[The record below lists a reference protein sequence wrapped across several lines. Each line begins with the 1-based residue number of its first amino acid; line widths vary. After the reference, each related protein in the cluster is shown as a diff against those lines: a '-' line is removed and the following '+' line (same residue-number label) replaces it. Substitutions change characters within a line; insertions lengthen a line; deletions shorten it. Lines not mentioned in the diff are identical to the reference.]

1 MWRLSS
7 TTVNKESPTTMNKYS
22 RDARRQMANSFMK
35 ACAALLLLGT
45 SFGIA
50 TPGFAQPKP
59 DRTVADIALLQGDNR
74 LQTLIEGAKKE
85 GELNVYLVY
94 PGVAMV
100 TDAFTKKYGIK
111 VKNWRASSE
120 NVLQRIV
127 SEARGGRFEVDITEN
142 NAPEMEALHR
152 EKLLQ
157 QVISPY
163 HNDLMP
169 QAIPAHK
176 EWVGTSIDMFVQAY
190 NTEKIKKEEL
200 PKTYQALLDPKWKGL
215 LGIEAGN
222 LHWFAYVL
230 QELGQEKGVKL
241 FKDIVATNGMSARK
255 GHSLLGQMVASGEV
269 PLALT
274 LYSWGPD
281 QLKQKGAPVERFHIS
296 QPIAQF
302 RGLGLL
308 KKAPHPHAAVLFY
321 DFMLTDGQEILSK
334 QHAIATSSK
343 FDVAQKK
350 VPMKFIDPTV
360 FLDNYEKWL
369 QTFDE
374 VFIKR
379 TK

>member
-1 MWRLSS
+1 
-7 TTVNKESPTTMNKYS
+7 
-22 RDARRQMANSFMK
+22 MANSCMK
-35 ACAALLLLGT
+35 ACAALLLLGIGL
-45 SFGIA
+45 GIA
-50 TPGFAQPKP
+50 APSFAQPKP
-59 DRTVADIALLQGDNR
+59 DRSVADIALLQGDNR

-94 PGVAMV
+94 PGVTMV
-100 TDAFTKKYGIK
+100 TDAFSKKYGIK

-120 NVLQRIV
+120 NVLQRIL

-157 QVISPY
+157 QVRSPY
-163 HNDLMP
+163 LNDLMP

-190 NTEKIKKEEL
+190 NTEKIKKEDL
-200 PKTYQALLDPKWKGL
+200 PKTYQDLLDPKWKGR

-222 LHWFAYVL
+222 YHWLAYVL
-230 QELGQEKGVKL
+230 QELGQEKGIKL
-241 FKDIVATNGMSARK
+241 FKDIVATNGMSTRK
-255 GHSLLGQMVASGEV
+255 GHSLLGQMVASSEV

-281 QLKQKGAPVERFHIS
+281 QLKQKGAPVERFNIS

-321 DFMLTDGQEILSK
+321 DFMLTDGQDILSK
-334 QHAIATSSK
+334 QHAIATSNK
-343 FDVAQKK
+343 LDAAQKK
-350 VPMKFIDPTV
+350 VPMKFIDPAA
-360 FLDNYEKWL
+360 FLDNYDKWL

>member
-1 MWRLSS
+1 MRSCL
-7 TTVNKESPTTMNKYS
+7 
-22 RDARRQMANSFMK
+22 
-35 ACAALLLLGT
+35 ALLLLGI

-50 TPGFAQPKP
+50 APGFAQPKP
-59 DRTVADIALLQGDNR
+59 DQTVAGIALLQGENR
-74 LQTLIEGAKKE
+74 LQALIEGAKKE

-94 PGVAMV
+94 PGVVMI

-111 VKNWRASSE
+111 VKNWRSSSE
-120 NVLQRIV
+120 NVLQRVV

-157 QVISPY
+157 QVRSPY
-163 HNDLMP
+163 LNDLMP

-200 PKTYQALLDPKWKGL
+200 PKTYQDLLDPKWKDR
-215 LGIEAGN
+215 LGIEEGDQ
-222 LHWFAYVL
+222 HWFAYVL
-230 QELGQEKGVKL
+230 QELGQEKGIKL
-241 FKDIVATNGMSARK
+241 FKDIVAANGMSVRK

-281 QLKQKGAPVERFHIS
+281 QLKQKGAPVDRFNIS

-308 KKAPHPHAAVLFY
+308 KKVPHPHAAVLFY

-334 QHAIATSSK
+334 QHAIATSNK
-343 FDVAQKK
+343 FDAAQKK
-350 VPMKFIDPTV
+350 VPMKFIDPAV
-360 FLDNYEKWL
+360 FLDNNEKWL
-369 QTFDE
+369 QTFDK
-374 VFIKR
+374 VFVKR

>member
-1 MWRLSS
+1 MTNL
-7 TTVNKESPTTMNKYS
+7 TMRS
-22 RDARRQMANSFMK
+22 
-35 ACAALLLLGT
+35 CLALLLSVAGF
-45 SFGIA
+45 SIA
-50 TPGFAQPKP
+50 ATGFAQPKA
-59 DRTVADIALLQGDNR
+59 DRTVADIALMQGSDR

-85 GELNVYLVY
+85 GELNIYLVY
-94 PGVAMV
+94 PGVTQVA
-100 TDAFTKKYGIK
+100 DAFTKKYGIK
-111 VKNWRASSE
+111 VKNWRSGSE

-142 NAPEMEALHR
+142 NAPEMEALRR

-157 QVISPY
+157 QVMSP
-163 HNDLMP
+163 HHSDLMP
-169 QAIPAHK
+169 QAVPAHK

-190 NTEKIKKEEL
+190 NTEKIKKEDL
-200 PKTYQALLDPKWKGL
+200 PKTYQDLLDPKWKGL
-215 LGIEAGN
+215 LGIEAADQ
-222 LHWFAYVL
+222 HWFAYVL
-230 QELGQEKGVKL
+230 QELGPEKGLKL
-241 FKDIVATNGMSARK
+241 FKDIVATNGISVRK

-281 QLKQKGAPVERFHIS
+281 QLKQKGAPVERFNIS

-302 RGLGLL
+302 RGLGVL
-308 KKAPHPHAAVLFY
+308 KKAPHPHAALLFY

-334 QHAIATSSK
+334 IHSIATSNK

-350 VPMKFIDPTV
+350 VPMKFIDPAA
-360 FLDNYEKWL
+360 FLDNNEKWL

-374 VFIKR
+374 VFVKR